1 MKRLLL
7 ATALT
12 ALAGTAMAQDVVR
25 LGTEGAYPPFPG
37 SVPRPKPEPENL
49 LDTCKKLYP
58 TVRLIEQKKSR
69 LSASE
74 RRQVLAGFKWR
85 WDRLDNSQKEE
96 LQKFVQEYQS

>member
-1 MKRLLL
+1 MSTSKL
-7 ATALT
+7 AIMT
-12 ALAGTAMAQDVVR
+12 LAAMAASQ
-25 LGTEGAYPPFPG
+25 GYSPFPG
-37 SVPRPKPEPENL
+37 AVPMTPEVPNFL
-49 LDTCKKLYP
+49 NDCMKLYP

-74 RRQVLAGFKWR
+74 RNQVLAGFKRR